1 MEENRIDLNESEP
14 DGVSADITAEDLQE
28 MEEEADPVG
37 ENGRNEREQYE
48 QLIKSRFK
56 DFYAEDTQRLINR
69 RFRKYKIMEER
80 YKLLEEALA
89 EKDAE
94 LEERAAKI
102 AEFDSLLH
110 SETERVIR
118 ETEER
123 ILNDIKAKKL
133 RPEENGAVSR
143 KEGTRLDVS
152 RLTKNERA
160 TLAKRAA
167 SGEKINF

>member
-1 MEENRIDLNESEP
+1 MEENKIDFIESDLE
-14 DGVSADITAEDLQE
+14 GSAADIAAEELQE
-28 MEEEADPVG
+28 NEDAVPVG
-37 ENGRNEREQYE
+37 ESGREEREQYE

-69 RFRKYKIMEER
+69 RFRKYKIMEAR
-80 YKLLEEALA
+80 YKLMEESLA

-94 LEERAAKI
+94 LEARSAKI
-102 AEFDSLLH
+102 AELDSLLR

-123 ILNDIKAKKL
+123 ILNDIRTKKL

-143 KEGTRLDVS
+143 KEGSRLDVS
-152 RLTKNERA
+152 KLTKNERSA
-160 TLAKRAA
+160 LAKRAA
-167 SGEKINF
+167 NGEKINF